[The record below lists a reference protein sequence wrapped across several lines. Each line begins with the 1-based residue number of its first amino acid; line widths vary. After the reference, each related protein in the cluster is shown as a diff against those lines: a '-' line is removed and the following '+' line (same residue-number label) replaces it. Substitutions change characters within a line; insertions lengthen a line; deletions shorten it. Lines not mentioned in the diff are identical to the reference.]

1 MSYDCFSNV
10 YDSLMADCD
19 YKARAD
25 YLLGLFSAYSHKP
38 KLLLDLCCGTGSLS
52 VELAKSGAE
61 VIAVDMSEGMLDK
74 AVGKAR
80 ESGIDMLCLCQD
92 ASELDLYGTVDGAV
106 CTLDSI
112 NHIVDDGDL
121 QRVFNRVSLFLEPDC
136 LFIFDVNT
144 EYKHEN
150 ILGDNTFVI
159 EDDDIYCVWQNFYDP
174 PFTDISLDFF
184 VKNGDMY
191 NRMSEQF
198 SERSYSDAE
207 LMKMAKN
214 AGFEPV
220 AVFDDMTCNPPR
232 HDSERVI
239 YVLKKR

>member
-1 MSYDCFSNV
+1 MSYGCFSSV

-80 ESGIDMLCLCQD
+80 EAGIDMLCLCQD

-159 EDDDIYCVWQNFYDP
+159 EDEDIYCVWQNFYDP

-184 VKNGDMY
+184 VKNGAMY